1 MYKCQ
6 YCGSTQ
12 EVDPGTMICSMCHLK
27 LKASAY
33 DRMQTEKMIG
43 KMLNE
48 AGLRRDDARLDY
60 RSEETFRRS
69 LAEARLEDKG
79 ESVFAREQEVEARE
93 LSLSSYEKEFDEEAP
108 SPRKTGRAAEI
119 EAKKAELAKLKGTGA
134 SGAVYALK
142 REIEALEEGK

>member
-6 YCGSTQ
+6 YCGGTQ
-12 EVDPGTMICSMCHLK
+12 EVDPGTMICSLCHLK

-33 DRMQTEKMIG
+33 DKMQTEKMIG

-48 AGLRRDDARLDY
+48 AGLRRDDSRLDY

-79 ESVFAREQEVEARE
+79 ESVYAREREVEARE
-93 LSLSSYEKEFDEEAP
+93 LSLREYEAQFEEEAP
-108 SPRKTGRAAEI
+108 APKKSGKVSEI
-119 EAKKAELAKLKGTGA
+119 EAKKAELAKLKGKGA
-134 SGAVYALK
+134 SGALYALK
-142 REIEALEEGK
+142 REIEALEAE